1 MADRE
6 KAINELQ
13 WFLTARPVVS
23 SEERYDQ
30 FCEGLRNALEL
41 LEEQQHQIWEMQE
54 LNEYLNDLL
63 KEQEAVKPKVIR
75 MNEFGHPVH
84 ACGKCGCLITES
96 MNYCSWCGRSVKWD
110 G

>member
-6 KAINELQ
+6 KAINEIQ

-30 FCEGLRNALEL
+30 FCEGLRDALEL
-41 LEEQQHQIWEMQE
+41 LKEQQHQIWEMQDRT
-54 LNEYLNDLL
+54 EYLEDKLKSQPQIVRCKDCKHFNFFAGCKRYLL
-63 KEQEAVKPKVIR
+63 SPNMDWFCADGEA
-75 MNEFGHPVH
+75 N
-84 ACGKCGCLITES
+84 A
-96 MNYCSWCGRSVKWD
+96 D